1 MRAVDIIMKKRGFR
15 ATGAGTLSRDEI
27 SFLVNGYVDGT
38 IPDYQMSAWLMAV
51 YFNGM
56 SFEETAILTDVMLHS
71 GAVMDLSGIE
81 GPFVD
86 KHSTGG
92 VGDKLSLP
100 LAPIVAAC
108 GVKVPMMSGR
118 ALGHTG
124 GTLDKLEAIT
134 GYKTGLTVE
143 QFRNYIS
150 KTGFAMTGQT
160 KEIVPADRLIYALR
174 DVTATV
180 ESVPLITASIL
191 SKKVA
196 EGAEAL
202 VFDVK
207 CGSGAFMKTL
217 AEAEALAK
225 SLVGTGTAM
234 GKKVI
239 ALITNMSEPL
249 GTMVGNFLEMEETY
263 NVLKGEGPKDVTD
276 LTLQLAGWMLVLGRK
291 ASSKEEGMQKAQE
304 AVQSGKALELFLENI
319 TLQGGDA
326 KQFVSECGKRR
337 SPYTCQIKAAQD
349 GFIAAIDAYQ
359 IGIAGVHLGVGRNKT
374 TDAVCPDAGMIVHKH
389 TGDSVKK
396 GDVIMDVY
404 GKDSACLPAASEII
418 QSAVRYADTAPQGQP
433 LVFKEIGAEALAP
446 QHSGSAS

>member
-1 MRAVDIIMKKRGFR
+1 MRAVDIIMKKRGFKE
-15 ATGAGTLSRDEI
+15 TGAGTLCREEI
-27 SFLVNGYVDGT
+27 AFLVNGYVAGE

-56 SFEETAILTDVMLHS
+56 SFEETAVLTDVMLHS

-100 LAPIVAAC
+100 LAPIVASC

-124 GTLDKLEAIT
+124 GTLDKLESIT
-134 GYKTGLTVE
+134 GYKTGLSVE
-143 QFRNYIS
+143 QFRDYIQ

-196 EGAEAL
+196 EGAEGL

-217 AEAEALAK
+217 PEAEALAK

-239 ALITNMSEPL
+239 ALITNMYEPL
-249 GTMVGNFLEMEETY
+249 GNAVGNFLEMEETY
-263 NVLKGEGPKDVTD
+263 NILKGAGPQDVTE

-291 ASSKEEGMQKAQE
+291 AASKEEGIAKAQE
-304 AVQSGKALELFLENI
+304 AVRSGKAMELFLENI
-319 TLQGGDA
+319 TLQGGNVQ
-326 KQFVSECGKRR
+326 QFTAECGKRR
-337 SPYTCQIKAAQD
+337 SPYTCQIRAEQD
-349 GFIAAIDAYQ
+349 GFIAGIDAFQ
-359 IGIAGVHLGVGRNKT
+359 IGIAGVYLGVGRNKT
-374 TDAVCPDAGMIVHKH
+374 TDAVCPDAGMILHKH
-389 TGDSVKK
+389 AGDAVKK
-396 GDVIMDVY
+396 GELIMDVY
-404 GKDSACLPAASEII
+404 GKDAACLTTASDII
-418 QSAVRYADTAPQGQP
+418 KTAIRYAAGKPDTRP
-433 LVFKEIGAEALAP
+433 LVFKEI
-446 QHSGSAS
+446 SAADL

>member
-56 SFEETAILTDVMLHS
+56 SFEETAILTDIMLHS

-150 KTGFAMTGQT
+150 KIGFAMTGQT

-217 AEAEALAK
+217 AEAEALAQ

-234 GKKVI
+234 GKKVV

-249 GTMVGNFLEMEETY
+249 GNMVGNFLEMEETY
-263 NVLKGEGPKDVTD
+263 NVLKGKGPKDVTD

-291 ASSKEEGMQKAQE
+291 AASKEEGVQKAQE
-304 AVQSGKALELFLENI
+304 AVRSGKALELFLENI

-374 TDAVCPDAGMIVHKH
+374 TDAVCGDAGMILHKH
-389 TGDSVKK
+389 TGDFVKK

-404 GKDSACLPAASEII
+404 GKDTPCLSAASEII
-418 QSAVRYADTAPQGQP
+418 RAAVRYADTAPQGQP
-433 LVFKEIGAEALAP
+433 LVFKEIGAQALSS
-446 QHSGSAS
+446 QH

>member
-15 ATGAGTLSRDEI
+15 ETGAGILSREEI
-27 SFLVNGYVDGT
+27 SFFINGYVAGE

-56 SFEETAILTDVMLHS
+56 TFEETAILTDVMLHS

-134 GYKTGLTVE
+134 GYKTGLTTE
-143 QFRNYIS
+143 QFRDYIN
-150 KTGFAMTGQT
+150 KIGFAMTGQT
-160 KEIVPADRLIYALR
+160 KEIVPADRLIYAMR

-196 EGAEAL
+196 EGADAL

-217 AEAEALAK
+217 SEAEALAK

-234 GKKVI
+234 GKKVV
-239 ALITNMSEPL
+239 AMITNMNEPL
-249 GTMVGNFLEMEETY
+249 GNAVGNFLEMEETFD
-263 NVLKGEGPKDVTD
+263 VLKGNGPKDVTD
-276 LTLQLAGWMLVLGRK
+276 LTLQLAGWMLVLGGK
-291 ASSKEEGMQKAQE
+291 AGSKEEGIQKAQE
-304 AVQSGKALELFLENI
+304 ALQSGKPAELFLENI
-319 TLQGGDA
+319 SLQGGNTQ
-326 KQFVSECGKRR
+326 QFIAECGKRR
-337 SPYTCQIKAAQD
+337 SQYTCQIKAEQD
-349 GFIAAIDAYQ
+349 GFIAEMDAFK
-359 IGIAGVHLGVGRNKT
+359 IGIAGVNLGVGRNKT
-374 TDAVCPDAGMIVHKH
+374 TDAVCPDAGMILHKH
-389 TGDSVKK
+389 VGDAVKK
-396 GDVIMDVY
+396 GEVIMDVY
-404 GKDSACLPAASEII
+404 GKDAACLPAASDLIKTAIQYGAVQPEI
-418 QSAVRYADTAPQGQP
+418 QP
-433 LVFKEIGAEALAP
+433 LVFKEI
-446 QHSGSAS
+446 SSADV

>member
-15 ATGAGTLSRDEI
+15 KTGAGILSREEI
-27 SFLVNGYVDGT
+27 AFLINGYTAGT
-38 IPDYQMSAWLMAV
+38 IPDYQMAAWLMAV

-56 SFEETAILTDVMLHS
+56 TFEETADLTDSMLHS
-71 GAVMDLSGIE
+71 GEAMDLSGIA

-108 GVKVPMMSGR
+108 GIKVPMMSGR

-124 GTLDKLEAIT
+124 GTLDKLESVT
-134 GYKTGLTVE
+134 GYRTDLSME
-143 QFRNYIS
+143 QFRTYLK

-160 KEIVPADRLIYALR
+160 KKIVPADRLIYALR

-180 ESVPLITASIL
+180 ESVPLITASVL

-196 EGAEAL
+196 EGAESL

-217 AEAEALAK
+217 DEAEALAK

-239 ALITNMSEPL
+239 ALITNMNEPL
-249 GTMVGNFLEMEETY
+249 GNAVGNFLEVEEAY
-263 NVLKGEGPKDVTD
+263 SILKGEGPCDVTD
-276 LTLQLAGWMLVLGRK
+276 LTLQLAGWMLVLGDK
-291 ASSKEEGMQKAQE
+291 AASKEEGVKKAQE
-304 AVQSGKALELFLENI
+304 AVRSGKAAELFLENL
-319 TLQGGDA
+319 TLQGGNA
-326 KQFVSECGKRR
+326 QQFVAECGKRR
-337 SPYTCQIKAAQD
+337 SPYTMQIQAAQD
-349 GFIAAIDAYQ
+349 GFISNIDAFQ
-359 IGIAGVHLGVGRNKT
+359 IGIASVHLGVGRDKT
-374 TDAVCPDAGMIVHKH
+374 TDMVCPDAGIMLHKH
-389 TGDSVKK
+389 AGDMVKK
-396 GDVIMDVY
+396 GELIMDVY
-404 GKDSACLPAASEII
+404 GKDAACLKPASGII
-418 QSAVRYADTAPQGQP
+418 QAAVHYSAEKPQLEP
-433 LVFKEIGAEALAP
+433 MVFKEIA
-446 QHSGSAS
+446 ASDV